1 MTSHPSVP
9 ARAGTSGP
17 SPPAGGTTSS
27 SGCLAG
33 RTSRPSASRSASS
46 ASSPS
51 WRPRWGWGLSAYPN
65 GLPECAWT
73 RRDEWIFAFF
83 YIRFS
88 QAVVLLVITLLFQWI
103 VRHQCDFT
111 LDHTITP
118 LHHSN
123 NHSGDR
129 AGQSVRHR
137 HQSHRDAGP
146 CGVHRQRYAGK
157 RTGSVWS
164 SRRERGVRVSP
175 RDKCIM
181 KGYFSLCAYRIKYV
195 YIVYGTE
202 PVKLM
207 ES

>member
-1 MTSHPSVP
+1 VTSHPSVP

-27 SGCLAG
+27 SGCSAG

-73 RRDEWIFAFF
+73 RRDEWIFALF
-83 YIRFS
+83 YIQFS

-118 LHHSN
+118 SHHSITLITTQAIERAKA
-123 NHSGDR
+123 SGTAIR
-129 AGQSVRHR
+129 ATETQVLVASIGNGMQVRGR
-137 HQSHRDAGP
+137 GA
-146 CGVHRQRYAGK
+146 CGHL
-157 RTGSVWS
+157 
-164 SRRERGVRVSP
+164 GVS
-175 RDKCIM
+175 
-181 KGYFSLCAYRIKYV
+181 GA
-195 YIVYGTE
+195 
-202 PVKLM
+202 
-207 ES
+207 